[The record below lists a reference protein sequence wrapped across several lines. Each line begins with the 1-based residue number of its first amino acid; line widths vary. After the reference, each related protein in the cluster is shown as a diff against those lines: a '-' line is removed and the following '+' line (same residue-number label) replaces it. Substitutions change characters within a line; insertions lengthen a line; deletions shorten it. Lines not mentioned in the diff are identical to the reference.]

1 MELSALYAL
10 VMGSIAGFLAGTV
23 AGKLGARAVHH
34 SIILEVTDMLEKI
47 SWLYDRI
54 RKRTKINGEAADAP
68 AVELTRPRSNA
79 DIGRLLEARRR
90 ENRGG

>member
-1 MELSALYAL
+1 MELSALYAVL
-10 VMGSIAGFLAGTV
+10 AGSIAGAVFGTV
-23 AGKLGARAVHH
+23 AGRLAARAVHH

-54 RKRTKINGEAADAP
+54 RKRTKVNGEAADVP
-68 AVELTRPRSNA
+68 AVELTRPRTNA

-90 ENRGG
+90 EQRG